1 MGRVIMVLTVAA
13 VLAAVAVA
21 CGGSS
26 TDAST
31 TAPTPAET
39 QVVPTETAGE
49 VAALF
54 ADNCAGCHGA
64 DGGGG
69 SGPDIR
75 GEDNRDRVKTQIESG
90 GDGMPAFSGQLP
102 PGQIDA
108 LAQYV
113 TGELQ

>member
-13 VLAAVAVA
+13 VLAAGAVA

-31 TAPTPAET
+31 TAPAPAET
-39 QVVPTETAGE
+39 QVIPTGTASE

-54 ADNCAGCHGA
+54 ADNCAGCHAAG
-64 DGGGG
+64 GGGG

-75 GEDNRDRVKTQIESG
+75 GEDSLERVKAQIENG
-90 GDGMPAFSGQLP
+90 GDGMPAFSGRLT

-113 TGELQ
+113 TGELR